1 MTSQRDSGQVGSK
14 QVDSNLGDSRVHDS
28 RLRAYG
34 ALVLAVGGVTWSAIF
49 VRWAGTAGPV
59 SALYRVLIA
68 AAILIPWRL
77 SVTPAP
83 RRTSEAGSGA
93 AARIDPRRA
102 RWIAVAGGVF
112 FALDLALWNTSVM
125 KTQAAIAS
133 LLGNLTPVFVGLIS
147 WLVLSRRPHRSF
159 WTGTA
164 LSLIGCVLIVG
175 AHLDTTVAA
184 GALVG
189 DALAIVACAFFAA
202 YLLTTERVRVAMDT
216 LTFNTLAIVGSVVT
230 LAVICVAMGF
240 PLTGYPSRTWLALA
254 GLGLISQLGAYYAL
268 VYALGHLPATITS
281 VSLLAQV
288 PGTAILAML
297 LLGEPLSLVQIA
309 GAVIVL
315 AGIYI
320 VNTMDTPHPSA

>member
-1 MTSQRDSGQVGSK
+1 MTPGDSTQSDASQRDK
-14 QVDSNLGDSRVHDS
+14 

-34 ALVLAVGGVTWSAIF
+34 ALVLAVVGVTWSAIF
-49 VRWAGTAGPV
+49 VRWAGTPGPV

-68 AAILIPWRL
+68 AAVLIPWRL

-83 RRTSEAGSGA
+83 RRA
-93 AARIDPRRA
+93 AASRMDPRRA
-102 RWIAVAGGVF
+102 RWIAIAGGVF
-112 FALDLALWNTSVM
+112 FALDLAMWNTAVM

-133 LLGNLTPVFVGLIS
+133 LLGNLTPVFVGLLS
-147 WLVLSRRPHRSF
+147 WIVLARRPHRSF
-159 WTGTA
+159 WVGLL

-184 GALVG
+184 GALAG
-189 DALAIVACAFFAA
+189 DALAIVACVFFAA

-216 LTFNTLAIVGSVVT
+216 LTFNTLAIVGSVVM
-230 LAVICVAMGF
+230 LAAICVAFGF

-268 VYALGHLPATITS
+268 VYALGHLPATVTS

-297 LLGEPLSLVQIA
+297 LLGEPLTGIQIL
-309 GAVIVL
+309 GAAIVL
-315 AGIYI
+315 AGIYV
-320 VNTMDTPHPSA
+320 VNTMDTAHPAE

>member
-1 MTSQRDSGQVGSK
+1 MTPPR
-14 QVDSNLGDSRVHDS
+14 DS

-49 VRWAGTAGPV
+49 VRWAGTPGPV

-68 AAILIPWRL
+68 AAVLIPWRL
-77 SVTPAP
+77 AVTPKP
-83 RRTSEAGSGA
+83 RNTSASGLDP
-93 AARIDPRRA
+93 RLDPRRA

-112 FALDLALWNTSVM
+112 FALDLALWNTAVM

-133 LLGNLTPVFVGLIS
+133 LLGNLTPVFVGLLS
-147 WLVLSRRPHRSF
+147 WIVLSRRPRRSF
-159 WTGTA
+159 WAGLV

-175 AHLDTTVAA
+175 AHLDATVAA
-184 GALVG
+184 GALIG
-189 DALAIVACAFFAA
+189 DALAIVACVFFAA

-216 LTFNTLAIVGSVVT
+216 LTFNTLAIVGSAVT
-230 LAVICVAMGF
+230 LAVICVGLGF

-288 PGTAILAML
+288 PGTAILAAL
-297 LLGEPLSLVQIA
+297 LLGEPLTGIQIA
-309 GAVIVL
+309 GALIVL

-320 VNTMDTPHPSA
+320 VTSMDAPRPAA